1 MLMVPSNL
9 DDTVS
14 SGASSSGY
22 PSGRTYPNT
31 SPAPV
36 LQTGASGGPASSAPF
51 DTFVPYGKPPLT
63 ETVQTLGGG
72 ITVTTQPA
80 ALPAPAPS
88 CKGNCGGGAPPAMA
102 QGGTIATESAGMVS
116 GDLTDTDSG
125 FPWWLLLVALG
136 VGVVIAGRSNP

>member
-1 MLMVPSNL
+1 MVPSNL

-14 SGASSSGY
+14 AGATSSGY
-22 PSGRTYPNT
+22 PSGRTYPST

-36 LQTGASGGPASSAPF
+36 LQTGAKGGPASSAPL
-51 DTFVPYGKPPLT
+51 DTFVAFGKPPLT

-72 ITVTTQPA
+72 VVTTQPA
-80 ALPAPAPS
+80 AAPAPAPS

-102 QGGTIATESAGMVS
+102 QGGTIVTEGAGMLG

-125 FPWWLLLVALG
+125 FPWGLLIAAVGLG
-136 VGVVIAGRSNP
+136 LAIGHSNKP